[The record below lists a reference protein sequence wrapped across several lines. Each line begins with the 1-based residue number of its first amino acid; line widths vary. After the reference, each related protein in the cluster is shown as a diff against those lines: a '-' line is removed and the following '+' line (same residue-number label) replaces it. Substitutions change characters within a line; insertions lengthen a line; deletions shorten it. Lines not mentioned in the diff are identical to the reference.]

1 MILDSSAIVAVLLA
15 EPGHEAVLERIKAAS
30 ILACGAPT
38 LLEAGMVLSSKL
50 KRDARPL
57 LNEFLRDA
65 EVEIVPFTGEHA
77 DVATSAFLRYGKG
90 RHPAGLNFG
99 DAMTY
104 AIARVSGFPLLYLGD
119 DFAKTDLGESET
131 GASQRPGQG

>member
-1 MILDSSAIVAVLLA
+1 M
-15 EPGHEAVLERIKAAS
+15 LEQIKVAS

-38 LLEAGMVLSSKL
+38 LVEAGMVLSSKL

-57 LNEFLRDA
+57 LSEFLRDA

-77 DVATSAFLRYGKG
+77 DVATSAFLGYGKG
-90 RHPAGLNFG
+90 RHRAGLNYG

-104 AIARVSGFPLLYLGD
+104 AIARVSGFPLLYVGD
-119 DFAKTDLGESET
+119 DFSKTDLG
-131 GASQRPGQG
+131 